1 MSGQRP
7 CQQSAKLWIIKELAS
22 SRSKTQS
29 KAGDMGRQDLKL
41 RAREGEV
48 AIKTLNLRARDQ
60 NAAMQLGV
68 TCRTLLH
75 NCQWWQQLKRLTEQ
89 CYSLQLLMV
98 R

>member
-48 AIKTLNLRARDQ
+48 AI
-60 NAAMQLGV
+60 
-68 TCRTLLH
+68 
-75 NCQWWQQLKRLTEQ
+75 
-89 CYSLQLLMV
+89 
-98 R
+98 